1 MRDQLTG
8 AIQQRRIVTFTYR
21 GHPRRVQPAA
31 YGIGN
36 RKGKETLHAYQVDGG
51 SQRGDIPHWRNFH
64 VDQIESLVV
73 LDEVFGPN
81 PPGFHPR
88 PFPQTQVALA
98 ASPSQPAT
106 EQPAAEQAGG
116 QQPWGGTGG
125 SGGSAGK
132 GDQVIPGVPI
142 SAEQAA
148 KAADAAAEAA
158 SKAFGAL
165 GKWLRKR

>member
-1 MRDQLTG
+1 MRDQLIA
-8 AIQQRRIVTFTYR
+8 AIEQRRMVEFTYQ
-21 GHPRRVQPAA
+21 GQLRRVQPAA
-31 YGIGN
+31 YGVGG
-36 RKGKETLHAYQVDGG
+36 RKGKDTLHAYQLGGG
-51 SQRGDIPHWRNFH
+51 SRRGHLPDWRNFH
-64 VDQIESLVV
+64 VEQITELTVMDQ
-73 LDEVFGPN
+73 VFGPN
-81 PPGFHPR
+81 PPGFNPR
-88 PFPQTQVALA
+88 PFPTTHAALA

-106 EQPAAEQAGG
+106 EQ
-116 QQPWGGTGG
+116 QPWGGTGGTGG
-125 SGGSAGK
+125 SGGSGGAPAK